1 MKKIY
6 ILGLTVLFCLAI
18 VACSKENKV
27 QTSDKITVKAIT
39 EDVNT
44 SGSKVSISESGTH
57 FSLNWE
63 GTETFGVANST
74 NNNEKKSGDSWTI
87 NSHSGTNA
95 SISGTLP
102 SADGTTAN
110 YIFSNNYFSSAGGS
124 GGVVRVVVPSTQDYN
139 GSVLANNCLLIAR
152 ADGATVGTLPGSLSF
167 KTMNGFLKFSLV
179 KGSAA
184 PGSSNDY
191 THMYVQSIVVEAIGH
206 EDIAGRFEVSKTAA
220 DWATSGSYAGT
231 VAGSMSDKIT
241 LNCTSVNSDGEELS
255 AVAKDFYV
263 AVAFGDYASGIKVT
277 INVENQDGDA
287 GVLEKTF
294 GTGAGGV
301 TIGRN
306 KMKALSSL
314 TVNPED
320 AAATPTYTKVTST
333 PANWSGT
340 YIIVYEESSTAGKVC
355 QGGLDAASNYYSV
368 TISSNK
374 ITSSLLAD
382 YEVEVSTYSTGYSIK
397 ALGGSNKN
405 KYLQGKTAD
414 SNGTDF
420 KTSADAV
427 TEFSLSAGLV
437 TITNNSKVFAYN
449 LSAGNLRWRF
459 FKSGTVGDGSGNY
472 KIPALYKKD

>member
-102 SADGTTAN
+102 SADGVTAN

-124 GGVVRVVVPSTQDYN
+124 GGVVRVVVPSTQNYN
-139 GSVLANNCLLIAR
+139 GSVLANYCLLIAR

-231 VAGSMSDKIT
+231 VAGYMSDKIT

-277 INVENQDGDA
+277 INVKNDLGKF
-287 GVLEKTF
+287 GKLEKTF
-294 GTGAGGV
+294 GTVAGV

-314 TVNPED
+314 TVNPVDVKKSYSLTFPDDNSASNKVGSYTATWTATKGTTSWSITNFNNNNWLSSWTYIKCGNKNAASVGTITTSSTITEKIKTVDVYVD
-320 AAATPTYTKVTST
+320 AFTSGKVNSFKLYVATNATFTENLQTIAHTIATGKNTFTVPLATANCYYKIEVDCAQGSKNGLVQISSITYT
-333 PANWSGT
+333 
-340 YIIVYEESSTAGKVC
+340 EE
-355 QGGLDAASNYYSV
+355 
-368 TISSNK
+368 
-374 ITSSLLAD
+374 
-382 YEVEVSTYSTGYSIK
+382 
-397 ALGGSNKN
+397 
-405 KYLQGKTAD
+405 
-414 SNGTDF
+414 
-420 KTSADAV
+420 
-427 TEFSLSAGLV
+427 
-437 TITNNSKVFAYN
+437 
-449 LSAGNLRWRF
+449 
-459 FKSGTVGDGSGNY
+459 
-472 KIPALYKKD
+472 